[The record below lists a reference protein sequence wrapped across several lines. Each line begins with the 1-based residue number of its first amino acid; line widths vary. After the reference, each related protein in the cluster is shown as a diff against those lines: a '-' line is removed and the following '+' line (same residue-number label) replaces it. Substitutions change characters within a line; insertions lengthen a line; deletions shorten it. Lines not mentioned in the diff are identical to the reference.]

1 MMDSLGVFWVFWWG
15 RIPRAGAQAH
25 ACLGQPQVS
34 SSDLGCRAL
43 PVALGPGRFGGQCGQ
58 VHKDISLMVIPHC
71 SPQICLCSKVR
82 AKMVRILTKGRSHV
96 PPNGSYFAQKGI
108 LWNFLLVLS
117 SLLHFAWVNTK
128 SESVSKG
135 CMYPWWGQV
144 A

>member
-1 MMDSLGVFWVFWWG
+1 MMDALGVFWVFWWG
-15 RIPRAGAQAH
+15 RILQAGAQAH

-43 PVALGPGRFGGQCGQ
+43 PVALGPGRFGGRVWSGPQGHILNDYPP
-58 VHKDISLMVIPHC
+58 VFPTDMPLFKGESKDGEDTH
-71 SPQICLCSKVR
+71 
-82 AKMVRILTKGRSHV
+82 KGRSHV
-96 PPNGSYFAQKGI
+96 PPNGSYSAQKGI
-108 LWNFLLVLS
+108 LWDFLLVLS
-117 SLLHFAWVNTK
+117 SLLCFAWVNTK